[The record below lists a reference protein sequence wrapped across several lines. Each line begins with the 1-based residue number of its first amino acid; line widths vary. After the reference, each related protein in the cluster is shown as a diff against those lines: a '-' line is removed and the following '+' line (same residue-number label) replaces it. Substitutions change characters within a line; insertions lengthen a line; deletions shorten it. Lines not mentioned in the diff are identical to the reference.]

1 MNFFRRKKAEATSQ
15 SAQKMPAQGLPDN
28 HRGNGQNKPGNTPYQ
43 VISKKDDIP
52 IHSAVLSIKDGPL
65 ELNEELQKNYA
76 ILLTDREKKEVEVIC
91 SMDMVRRTGL
101 DADYL
106 AIVDRVKRLG
116 FVRSRSKLIAHTE
129 IIQIIYEQ
137 TEQRKS
143 LEEQQKTATRIQ
155 IEFDELLSRAVEE
168 GASDIHIEVRKE
180 TARVR
185 FRKNGDLYEFAPW
198 PVRYAR
204 VMAGVIYMVIA
215 DEKDT
220 SFDETRPQSA
230 IIDRDLGKG
239 TNVRV
244 RLNTLPAYP
253 AGFDMIMRLLRMGQ
267 KGEKKNLDGL
277 GYNKE
282 QLIKTRRAV
291 AKPVGA
297 LIMAGTTGSGK
308 STSLNA
314 MLAEKIKAYGGR
326 LKVITVEDPPE
337 YLLDDATQVPV
348 IRSRTAGKDGDS
360 NPFASTVRATMRSDP
375 DILMVG
381 EVRDPSSAELLIHA
395 VQSGHQVYT
404 TTHASGGIDIIA
416 RLRSNLIPDD
426 VLGGQNFISGLM
438 YQTLLP
444 VICSHCS
451 TTVEDFKKVITT
463 EAEDEML
470 QRVYR
475 HLGNSQAQ
483 LIKFK
488 NDKGCPHCSKGVV
501 DRTVASE
508 IILPDDYMLR
518 CFRNRQDADALM
530 YHVFNGGRIALHHG
544 IEKLL
549 KGQVDLRDVEHKLD
563 QLTRLQELQTS
574 VRAYVAVSGIDK
586 IKAEEDRIKRE
597 MEAIPEAE
605 RNFFSLDNLTQGF
618 APGSNDGQPETT
630 SRSSIN
636 LEKSEEAVLAQPAP
650 VVAEATPT
658 PIVEQVHVATPAA
671 IEQQLVTVVVA
682 PVVERP
688 VVAFH
693 PVAPEEPVAVVV
705 PVTVVDPELMV
716 PDLTPADHSVEAA
729 SPTAEKPVVLEAKKP
744 AEVSAPSPE
753 VSTPEAVVRQ
763 VVPATPILAVEA
775 EEEPEPITAETV
787 VELPVVKKP
796 VTVSLSVVEEV
807 PALISGVPV
816 FMAVLRGILE
826 AEVKRNGLEL
836 SARFMKGRL
845 SAPAIQALL
854 DSTNVDDDKI
864 MALRLAFGALRTEE
878 LEALFT
884 MTVADAQAHLESAV
898 IEQPLVNDLVES
910 KVVNIFAQAP
920 EKAVKSTETTPSG
933 ESHVE
938 VLPAKAKPKPRAK
951 KVEDAPA
958 VVEKPKTRAFKSK
971 LLSGTDESTAKK
983 TTTGNVKSLA
993 AARALKSEKPVSA
1006 KPTTKASPKKP
1017 AKTNK
1022 EDPQE

>member
-1 MNFFRRKKAEATSQ
+1 MNFFRRKKAESTSQ
-15 SAQKMPAQGLPDN
+15 PAPKVPAQGHPDN
-28 HRGNGQNKPGNTPYQ
+28 NRGNGQNKPGNTPYQ
-43 VISKKDDIP
+43 VISKKDAIP

-65 ELNEELQKNYA
+65 ELNEEMQKNYA
-76 ILLTDREKKEVEVIC
+76 ILLTDKEKKEVEVIC
-91 SMDMVRRTGL
+91 SIDVVRRTGL

-106 AIVDRVKRLG
+106 AIVDRIKRMG

-129 IIQIIYEQ
+129 IIHIIYEQ

-297 LIMAGTTGSGK
+297 LIMGGTTGSGK

-314 MLAEKIKAYGGR
+314 MLAEKIAAYGGR

-337 YLLDDATQVPV
+337 YLLDDSTQVPV
-348 IRSRTAGKDGDS
+348 IRSRSAGKDGDS
-360 NPFASTVRATMRSDP
+360 NPFAAAVRATMRCDP

-381 EVRDPSSAELLIHA
+381 EVRDPASAELLIHA

-451 TTVEDFKKVITT
+451 TTVDDFKKVITT

-488 NDKGCPHCSKGVV
+488 NDKGCPHCSMGVV

-549 KGQVDLRDVEHKLD
+549 RGQVDLRDVEHKLD

-597 MEAIPEAE
+597 IEAIPEAE

-618 APGSNDGQPETT
+618 APSSNEGRPEAAA
-630 SRSSIN
+630 RSSIN
-636 LEKSEEAVLAQPAP
+636 LEKAEVAPLIQPA
-650 VVAEATPT
+650 VVVNEETHALVAE
-658 PIVEQVHVATPAA
+658 QLYVATPA
-671 IEQQLVTVVVA
+671 L
-682 PVVERP
+682 PV
-688 VVAFH
+688 
-693 PVAPEEPVAVVV
+693 EEPVAVVPV
-705 PVTVVDPELMV
+705 LAVEPPVVELPPVTPDEPSVAVQPVMAVEPEMIV
-716 PDLTPADHSVEAA
+716 MELTAPVHQAEVISL
-729 SPTAEKPVVLEAKKP
+729 TAEEPVVLEAKKP
-744 AEVSAPSPE
+744 DEASAQAI
-753 VSTPEAVVRQ
+753 AVVTPDADLVR
-763 VVPATPILAVEA
+763 VIPATPALVVESPA
-775 EEEPEPITAETV
+775 EPDLITVETV
-787 VELPVVKKP
+787 IELPVATEP
-796 VTVSLSVVEEV
+796 VSVSPPIPEEV
-807 PALISGVPV
+807 PMLASGVPV
-816 FMAVLRGILE
+816 FMAVLQGILE

-854 DSTNVDDDKI
+854 DSTSVDAEKL
-864 MALRLAFGALRTEE
+864 MALRLAFGTLRTEE
-878 LEALFT
+878 LEALYS
-884 MTVADAQAHLESAV
+884 MTVPDVQAHLDSV
-898 IEQPLVNDLVES
+898 VVEQPLVGDLVEP
-910 KVVNIFAQAP
+910 KVVNIFAQTPA
-920 EKAVKSTETTPSG
+920 KTASAVESIPPG
-933 ESHVE
+933 ESFAE
-938 VLPAKAKPKPRAK
+938 ILPARAKPKPRAK

-958 VVEKPKTRAFKSK
+958 VVEKPKARAFKSK
-971 LLSGTDESTAKK
+971 LLSGTDESTTKK
-983 TTTGNVKSLA
+983 TSTGNVKSMA
-993 AARALKSEKPVSA
+993 AARAQKSETPASA
-1006 KPTTKASPKKP
+1006 KPATKASPKKP

>member
-1 MNFFRRKKAEATSQ
+1 MNFFRRKKAESTSQ
-15 SAQKMPAQGLPDN
+15 PAPKVPAQGHPDN
-28 HRGNGQNKPGNTPYQ
+28 NRGNGQNKPGNTPYQ
-43 VISKKDDIP
+43 VISKKDAIP

-65 ELNEELQKNYA
+65 ELNLDLQKNYA
-76 ILLTDREKKEVEVIC
+76 ILLTDKEKKEVEVIC
-91 SMDMVRRTGL
+91 SIEVVRRTGL

-106 AIVDRVKRLG
+106 AIVDRIKRMG

-137 TEQRKS
+137 TEQRRS
-143 LEEQQKTATRIQ
+143 LEDQQKTATKIQ

-267 KGEKKNLDGL
+267 EGKKKSLDGL

-282 QLIKTRRAV
+282 QLTKTRRAV

-314 MLAEKIKAYGGR
+314 MLAEKIAAYGGR

-337 YLLDDATQVPV
+337 YLLDNATQVPV
-348 IRSRTAGKDGDS
+348 IRSRTAGKDGDT

-381 EVRDPSSAELLIHA
+381 EVRDPASAELLIHA

-404 TTHASGGIDIIA
+404 TTHAPDGIGIIA

-426 VLGGQNFISGLM
+426 VLGGQGFISGLM

-444 VICSHCS
+444 VVCTHCS
-451 TTVEDFKKVITT
+451 NTIQEYKHKVKT

-488 NDKGCPHCSKGVV
+488 NEEGCPHCSMGVV
-501 DRTVASE
+501 GRTVASE

-530 YHVFNGGRIALHHG
+530 YHIFNGGKIALHHG

-597 MEAIPEAE
+597 VEAIPEAE

-618 APGSNDGQPETT
+618 EPRSNDGRAEAAA
-630 SRSSIN
+630 RSPIN
-636 LEKSEEAVLAQPAP
+636 LEKAEVAPLIQPAA
-650 VVAEATPT
+650 VVNEETHAL
-658 PIVEQVHVATPAA
+658 ATPA
-671 IEQQLVTVVVA
+671 L
-682 PVVERP
+682 PV
-688 VVAFH
+688 
-693 PVAPEEPVAVVV
+693 EEPVAAAPVLAVELPVVELP
-705 PVTVVDPELMV
+705 PVTPDESSIRTQPVMAVEPEMTV
-716 PDLTPADHSVEAA
+716 KELTAPIHQAEAT
-729 SPTAEKPVVLEAKKP
+729 SLTAEEPVTLEAKKP
-744 AEVSAPSPE
+744 DEASAQ
-753 VSTPEAVVRQ
+753 TIAVVTPDTDLVR
-763 VVPATPILAVEA
+763 VIPATPALVVESPA
-775 EEEPEPITAETV
+775 EPDLITVETV
-787 VELPVVKKP
+787 IELPVATEP
-796 VTVSLSVVEEV
+796 VSVSPPIPEEV
-807 PALISGVPV
+807 PMLASGVPV
-816 FMAVLRGILE
+816 FMAVLQGILE

-854 DSTNVDDDKI
+854 DSTSVDAEKL

-878 LEALFT
+878 LEALYS
-884 MTVADAQAHLESAV
+884 MTVPDVQAHLDSV
-898 IEQPLVNDLVES
+898 VVEQPLVGDLVEP
-910 KVVNIFAQAP
+910 KVVNIFAQTPA
-920 EKAVKSTETTPSG
+920 KTASAVETTPPG
-933 ESHVE
+933 ESFAE
-938 VLPAKAKPKPRAK
+938 IMPARAKPKPRAK

-958 VVEKPKTRAFKSK
+958 VVEKPKARAFKSK
-971 LLSGTDESTAKK
+971 LLSGTDESTTKK
-983 TTTGNVKSLA
+983 TSTGNVKSMA
-993 AARALKSEKPVSA
+993 AARAQKSETPASA